1 MFILLEAVFQLPDKF
16 KNNEINPTV
25 TYQIGKTI
33 RNKILNYKEAVNSI
47 YGDEG
52 VSFCLNTDECDCVD
66 SSFCAYNKHL
76 ITGDL
81 RIIKNNKLRK
91 LPTKDLNNRE
101 DQTVNISKA
110 WIEVFT
116 ALDTCIEDM
125 TLKT

>member
-25 TYQIGKTI
+25 TYQIGKTV
-33 RNKILNYKEAVNSI
+33 RNKTLNYKEAVNSI
-47 YGDEG
+47 YGNED
-52 VSFCLNTDECDCVD
+52 VPFCLNTDKCDCAG

-91 LPTKDLNNRE
+91 FPTKDLNNGE

-110 WIEVFT
+110 
-116 ALDTCIEDM
+116 
-125 TLKT
+125 